1 MNQPLV
7 LSTALLILLSL
18 AMPEAHA
25 QLPTVSAPFEL
36 TRVLDIE
43 KRRAVDVAIAPSD
56 VSLSCDVLVVG
67 GGLGGVAAA
76 EAAAR
81 RGFSVVIVEPTRMLG
96 GQLTSQLVPVP
107 DENSHVEKE
116 PGPSTKTYRALR
128 QAVRD
133 HYGAQ
138 PGVKPGAGKNI
149 GDCWVS
155 RVSGLPEV
163 WEKAIKDR
171 LTPYEKSGA
180 IRRVLMRHQLR
191 SVTQYSGQQRI
202 NYADIA
208 SLETGK
214 ITRIGC
220 RFLLDATEDGA
231 ALALAGSPF
240 RVGQEAFS
248 EFGESLAPETAN
260 PSWVQSFTY
269 CFLIDWQA
277 APGPIPEKPAEYD
290 YFKSLGEYTL
300 DYIYRDKTE
309 PYSVTYKVLEKAQ
322 ANGRSYLPFWTYR
335 RLIASSSFTGKQSPV
350 GDLALINWRGNDF
363 HEESYLDKPVDEQVR
378 ILDRGLNFA
387 KGFAY
392 WLQTECPRDDDPTK
406 LGYPEMQ
413 VPTESGWAIHPYIRE
428 SRRLQART
436 MLTQNHLRSTD
447 PAAKWGTLFPDSVGC
462 ALYAMDI
469 HPSKG
474 EPPLLSVALPYHLPL
489 GAFLPASGPVNILP
503 AAKNFG
509 ASRLA
514 LASARMHPTEF
525 LAGEIAGSLAAFCLE
540 KDLRDPSAVH
550 DSPALLAEF
559 QARLKAQGVML
570 RWDEILATG

>member
-1 MNQPLV
+1 MNQPLA
-7 LSTALLILLSL
+7 LSITLLAFLSL
-18 AMPEAHA
+18 AMPEANA
-25 QLPTVSAPFEL
+25 QAPTVPAPFEL

-43 KRRAVDVAIAPSD
+43 KRRAVEVAVNPSD
-56 VSLSCDVLVVG
+56 VSLSCDVLVIG

-76 EAAAR
+76 EAAAK

-133 HYGAQ
+133 HYNAQ

-155 RVSGLPEV
+155 RVSGLPDV

-171 LTPYEKSGA
+171 LAAYPP
-180 IRRVLMRHQLR
+180 RRILMRHQLR
-191 SVTQYSGQQRI
+191 SVTRYSGQERI

-208 SLETGK
+208 DLETGK
-214 ITRIGC
+214 ITRVGC
-220 RFLLDATEDGA
+220 QFLLDATEDGS

-240 RVGQEAFS
+240 RLGQEALS

-269 CFLIDWQA
+269 CFLMEWQA
-277 APGPIPEKPAEYD
+277 QPGPTLEKPAEYD
-290 YFKSLGEYTL
+290 YFKSFGDYTL
-300 DYIYRDKTE
+300 DYIYRDKAE
-309 PYSVTYKVLEKAQ
+309 PYSVTYKVLDKAQ

-335 RLIASSSFTGKQSPV
+335 RLIASSSFTEKKSPV

-378 ILDRGLNFA
+378 ILERGLNFA

-413 VPTESGWAIHPYIRE
+413 VPADGGWAIHPYIRE

-436 MLTQNHLRSTD
+436 TLTQNHLRSTD
-447 PAAKWGTLFPDSVGC
+447 PAAKWGTAFEDSVGC

-489 GAFLPASGPVNILP
+489 GAFLPASGPTNILP

-525 LAGEIAGSLAAFCLE
+525 LAGEIAGTLAAFCLE
-540 KDLRDPSAVH
+540 KNLRDPSAVH

-559 QARLKAQGVML
+559 QARLKAQGVLL
-570 RWDEILATG
+570 RWDEIL

>member
-1 MNQPLV
+1 MRPLFTS
-7 LSTALLILLSL
+7 LALLAFLSL
-18 AMPEAHA
+18 AMPEANA
-25 QLPTVSAPFEL
+25 QAPTVPAPFEL

-43 KRRAVDVAIAPSD
+43 KRRAVEVRVAPSD
-56 VSLSCDVLVVG
+56 VSLSCDVLIIG

-76 EAAAR
+76 EAAAK

-133 HYGAQ
+133 HYNAQ

-155 RVSGLPEV
+155 RVSGLPSV
-163 WEKAIKDR
+163 WEKAIRDR
-171 LTPYEKSGA
+171 LAAYPP
-180 IRRVLMRHQLR
+180 RRILMRHQLR
-191 SVTQYSGQQRI
+191 SVARYSGQERI

-208 SLETGK
+208 DLETGK
-214 ITRIGC
+214 ITRVGC
-220 RFLLDATEDGA
+220 QFLLDATEDGA

-240 RVGQEAFS
+240 RLGQEALG

-260 PSWVQSFTY
+260 PKWVQSFTY
-269 CFLIDWQA
+269 CFLMEWQA
-277 APGPIPEKPAEYD
+277 QPGPILEKPAEYD
-290 YFKSLGEYTL
+290 YFKSLGDYTL
-300 DYIYRDKTE
+300 DYIYRDKAE

-335 RLIASSSFTGKQSPV
+335 RLIASSSFTDKQSPV

-378 ILDRGLNFA
+378 ILERGLNFA

-413 VPTESGWAIHPYIRE
+413 VPLDGGWAIHPYIRE
-428 SRRLQART
+428 SRRLVART
-436 MLTQNHLRSTD
+436 TLTQNHLRSTD
-447 PAAKWGTLFPDSVGC
+447 PTAKWGTEFEDSVGC
-462 ALYAMDI
+462 ALYAIDI

-489 GAFLPASGPVNILP
+489 GAFLPASGPTNILP

-540 KDLRDPSAVH
+540 KNLRDPSAVH
-550 DSPALLAEF
+550 DSPTLLAEF

-570 RWDEILATG
+570 RWDEIL

>member
-1 MNQPLV
+1 MSDL
-7 LSTALLILLSL
+7 
-18 AMPEAHA
+18 AHA
-25 QLPTVSAPFEL
+25 QAPTVPAPFEL

-43 KRRAVDVAIAPSD
+43 KRRAVEVAVAPSD
-56 VSLSCDVLVVG
+56 VSVRCDVLVVG

-76 EAAAR
+76 EAALK
-81 RGFSVVIVEPTRMLG
+81 RGYSVVIIEPTRMLG

-133 HYGAQ
+133 HYNAQ

-155 RVSGLPEV
+155 RVSGMPDV
-163 WEKAIKDR
+163 WERAIRDR
-171 LTPYEKSGA
+171 LAPFGPLCKIFT
-180 IRRVLMRHQLR
+180 RHQLR
-191 SVTQYSGQQRI
+191 SVTPYSGQERI

-208 SLETGK
+208 DLETGK
-214 ITRIGC
+214 IKRIGC
-220 RFLLDATEDGA
+220 QFLLDATEDGA
-231 ALALAGSPF
+231 ALALAGAPF
-240 RVGQEAFS
+240 RVGQESFS
-248 EFGESLAPETAN
+248 EYGESLAPEAAQ

-269 CFLIDWQA
+269 CFLMEWRA
-277 APGPIPEKPAEYD
+277 APGPTLEKPAEYD

-300 DYIYRDKTE
+300 DYIYRDKAE
-309 PYSVTYKVLEKAQ
+309 PYSVTYKVLERVQ
-322 ANGRSYLPFWTYR
+322 ANGRGYLPFWSYR
-335 RLIASSSFTGKQSPV
+335 RLIASSSFEGKKSPV
-350 GDLALINWRGNDF
+350 GDIALINWRGNDF

-378 ILDRGLNFA
+378 ILERGLNFA

-406 LGYPEMQ
+406 RGYPELQ
-413 VPTESGWAIHPYIRE
+413 VPENDGWAIHPYIRE

-436 MLTQNHLRSTD
+436 MLTQNDLRSEN
-447 PAAKWGTLFPDSVGC
+447 PAAKWGTVFDDTVGC

-489 GAFLPASGPVNILP
+489 GAFLPTSGPTNILP

-540 KDLRDPSAVH
+540 KDLRDPSAVK
-550 DSPALLAEF
+550 DSPALLTEF
-559 QARLKAQGVML
+559 QTRLHNQGVML
-570 RWDEILATG
+570 RWSEILGQ

>member
-1 MNQPLV
+1 MRPLFAS
-7 LSTALLILLSL
+7 LTLFAILSL
-18 AMPEAHA
+18 AMPEANA
-25 QLPTVSAPFEL
+25 QAPTVPAPFEL

-43 KRRAVDVAIAPSD
+43 KRRAVEVAVNPSD
-56 VSLSCDVLVVG
+56 VSLSCDVLVIG

-76 EAAAR
+76 EAAAK

-133 HYGAQ
+133 HYNAQ

-155 RVSGLPEV
+155 RVSGLPDV

-171 LTPYEKSGA
+171 LAAYPP
-180 IRRVLMRHQLR
+180 RRILMRHQLR
-191 SVTQYSGQQRI
+191 SVTRYSGQERI

-208 SLETGK
+208 DLETGK
-214 ITRIGC
+214 ITRVGC
-220 RFLLDATEDGA
+220 QFLLDATEDGS

-240 RVGQEAFS
+240 RLGQEALS

-269 CFLIDWQA
+269 CFLMEWQA
-277 APGPIPEKPAEYD
+277 QPGPTLEKPAEYD
-290 YFKSLGEYTL
+290 YFKSFGDYTL
-300 DYIYRDKTE
+300 DYIYRDKAE
-309 PYSVTYKVLEKAQ
+309 PYSVTYKVLDKAQ
-322 ANGRSYLPFWTYR
+322 VNGRSYLPFWTYR
-335 RLIASSSFTGKQSPV
+335 RLIASSSFTEKKSPV

-378 ILDRGLNFA
+378 ILERGLNFA

-413 VPTESGWAIHPYIRE
+413 VPADGGWAIHPYIRE

-436 MLTQNHLRSTD
+436 TLTQNHLRSTD
-447 PAAKWGTLFPDSVGC
+447 PAAKWGTAFEDSVGC

-489 GAFLPASGPVNILP
+489 GAFLPASGPTNILP

-525 LAGEIAGSLAAFCLE
+525 LAGEIAGTLAAFCLE
-540 KDLRDPSAVH
+540 KNLRDPSAVH

-559 QARLKAQGVML
+559 QARLKAQGVLL
-570 RWDEILATG
+570 RWDEIL